1 MIKYVIKRLLLMIP
15 VILGISFIVFS
26 IMSLT
31 PGSPAKIILGDLAS
45 KESIEKL
52 NEELGFNRPFLVRY
66 FDYVKNALKG
76 DFGRSYRTGLPVMK
90 EIAQRFPTT
99 IKLAF
104 YSVLIATLVGI
115 PVGIVS
121 AVRQYSIIDSVSTI
135 LALIFISIP
144 SFWLGLMLM
153 LLFALHLGWFPTFGS
168 ETPIHFVL
176 PALTTCASTLAIL
189 LRMTRSTMLEVIRQ
203 DYVRTARAKG
213 ATERRVILKHCLR
226 NALIPIVTV
235 IGVSF
240 GYMLGGAII
249 AESVFGLS
257 GIGQLMLNAVRTKD
271 IPIVMATVL
280 ILALVFSMINLL
292 LDIIYSFIDPR
303 VKSQY
308 QTEPL

>member
-1 MIKYVIKRLLLMIP
+1 MVP
-15 VILGISFIVFS
+15 VIVGISFIIFS

-31 PGSPAKIILGDLAS
+31 PGSPAKMILGDLAS

-52 NEELGFNRPFLVRY
+52 NEELGFNKPFLVRY
-66 FDYVKNALKG
+66 LDYVKSALKG
-76 DFGRSYRTGLPVMK
+76 DFGRSYRTGLPVTK

-99 IKLAF
+99 VKLAF
-104 YSVLIATLVGI
+104 YSVLFSTIVGI
-115 PVGIVS
+115 PIGIISAIKQYSVIDSISTVS
-121 AVRQYSIIDSVSTI
+121 ALV
-135 LALIFISIP
+135 FISIP
-144 SFWLGLMLM
+144 PFWLGLMLM
-153 LLFALHLGWFPTFGS
+153 LFFSLRLDWFPTFGS
-168 ETPIHFVL
+168 DTPMHFVL
-176 PALTTCASTLAIL
+176 PALTTCASTFATLI
-189 LRMTRSTMLEVIRQ
+189 RMTRSTMLEEIRQ

-213 ATERRVILKHCLR
+213 ATEGRVIIKHCLR

-257 GIGQLMLNAVRTKD
+257 GIGQLMLNAVRMKD
-271 IPIVMATVL
+271 TPIVMATVL
-280 ILALVFSMINLL
+280 ILAVLFSIINLL

-303 VKSQY
+303 VKSQF